1 MDRPPQ
7 RSRSGS
13 VADTNSPADER
24 QAGWHRRQRI
34 RVSCDNQRTLID
46 NLKRDEPG
54 RQGGHMNVLRVL
66 AGNIIV
72 IIGLAVVIVVF
83 LFIVF
88 AVEEPTQGP
97 IALATIVALVGLV
110 VIVGLFFVFKYL
122 MDSTPPDD
130 DGA

>member
-1 MDRPPQ
+1 MDCVAQWIGRPQ

-24 QAGWHRRQRI
+24 EAGWHRRQRI

-88 AVEEPTQGP
+88 AVKSRPRGLLRWQLLSRLS
-97 IALATIVALVGLV
+97 ALLLLLGCSLSSSI
-110 VIVGLFFVFKYL
+110 
-122 MDSTPPDD
+122 
-130 DGA
+130 